1 MSRPRRVRHALAKR
15 VRYRQVTGVSAIVE
29 QLDRRVC
36 LSAVTATAV
45 DAPGVPSFPG
55 AEGYGAE
62 SLGGRGGAVLFVT
75 NLNDSGPGSLRAAVE
90 ASGPRTVVFRVAGVI
105 TLDRELHV
113 DDPYLTVAG
122 QTAPLPGITL
132 RMNPS
137 ADTVGESESLM
148 GIETHDVV
156 LRYLKYRRGESRL
169 SGDNLDIRDPSYNVI
184 VDHVSFSWSTDES
197 IEVWSYEEA
206 DAENAAGVQRV
217 SIQNSIVTESIRQDT
232 GHWLDPQVEHTAE
245 QIADPNYT
253 DYAGDLKANN
263 HPLAVTIGGKPG
275 YEAWRKVKDI
285 DLHHNLFA
293 HNTHRNPR
301 VRSTGIRMINNVVY
315 NWFTRAGSSKY
326 STHVD
331 YIGNLYQHGPMSLT
345 VDGGDQP
352 PRPHFL
358 WHDVTSAAG
367 QITDPENG
375 SLYLVSNIA
384 PAIPEMAVPD
394 NDNWNMLMESWSGNP
409 RGESP
414 QLDRELQRDYPL
426 PEAVFPIGQSLP
438 DAGNLTAFV
447 GQVGASQFLA
457 ADGSFVGHSDFVD
470 QRTLRSLETG
480 NTRFI
485 RKSRLYRTAEQ
496 AGGYEAF
503 GVQLSE
509 AYPDADADG
518 MSDVWEGQFGLDF
531 SPNGDTDADGYT
543 DLEEFLNGTDPIVID
558 SAPALDAVAVFAD
571 TFGSLVL
578 EDASST
584 GRRLTVSFDQT
595 AGGIVVSSPVADLTA
610 DRVTQTDT
618 VRIPVERVTDRVLV
632 SLGSDDDRLDLSG
645 LAVRA
650 VVSAGDGNDTVFGTK
665 GDDQISGGDG
675 NDRLI
680 GMRGEDS
687 LTGDDGNDVLLGGAG
702 SDRLKG
708 GAGDDLVRGQGTS
721 GDWISG
727 GSGANTL
734 DGGAGGDRLVEVTPV
749 ETIVLSATE
758 LRLDGDRS
766 TLMRLEIA
774 SLYATG
780 FVVHA
785 DAREFPGDVTLGG
798 TMGDDTLLGG
808 VAADLLLG
816 YGGHDLLVSG
826 AGRDTLNGH
835 GGRDSLFGGEGN
847 DLLRGHG
854 SSGDLLVGDAGSDT
868 LDGGRGRDRI
878 AADKED
884 EVVADLRDRA
894 VLASLPELLGV

>member
-1 MSRPRRVRHALAKR
+1 VSRLRRSRHAQAKR
-15 VRYRQVTGVSAIVE
+15 VRSHQTTGVAALVE

-36 LSAVTATAV
+36 LSAVAPTGV
-45 DAPGVPSFPG
+45 DAPRVPSFPG

-62 SLGGRGGAVLFVT
+62 SVGGRGGEVLFVT

-105 TLDRELHV
+105 TLDSELHI

-156 LRYLKYRRGESRL
+156 LRYLKFRRGESRL

-197 IEVWSYEEA
+197 IEVWTYEET
-206 DAENAAGVQRV
+206 DAANAAGVQKV
-217 SIQNSIVTESIRQDT
+217 SIQNSIITEGLQQDT
-232 GHWLDPQVEHTAE
+232 GHWLDPQVGHTVG
-245 QIADPNYT
+245 QIADPTYT

-275 YEAWRKVKDI
+275 FEAWRQVKDI

-301 VRSTGIRMINNVVY
+301 SRSTGIRIINNVVY
-315 NWFTRAGSSKY
+315 NWFTRAGSTKY

-331 YIGNLYQHGPMSLT
+331 YIGNLYQHGPLTLT

-358 WHDVTSAAG
+358 WHDVTNAAG

-384 PAIPEMAVPD
+384 PAIPEMATPD
-394 NDNWNMLMESWSGNP
+394 NDNWNMLMESWSSNP

-414 QLDRELQRDYPL
+414 QLDLALQRDYPL
-426 PEAVFPIGQSLP
+426 PEAVFPVSQSLP
-438 DAGNLTAFV
+438 DAGNATAFV
-447 GQVGASQFLA
+447 AQAGASRFLA
-457 ADGSFVGHSDFVD
+457 ADGSFVSHSDFVD

-485 RKSRLYRTAEQ
+485 RKSRIYKTSEQ
-496 AGGYEAF
+496 AGGYGELD
-503 GVQLSE
+503 VQLSE
-509 AYPDADADG
+509 AYPDADANG
-518 MSDVWEGQFGLDF
+518 MSDVWESLFGIDF
-531 SPNGDTDADGYT
+531 SSNGDTDADGYT
-543 DLEEFLNGTDPIVID
+543 DLEEFLNGTDPIVAD
-558 SAPALDAVAVFAD
+558 SVQALDAVAVFAD
-571 TFGSLVL
+571 TYGSLVI
-578 EDASST
+578 EDVSST
-584 GRRLTVSFDQT
+584 GSHLTLSLDEA
-595 AGGIVVSSPVADLTA
+595 AGEIVVSSPVADLTP
-610 DRVTQTDT
+610 DRSTLTDT
-618 VRIPVERVTDRVLV
+618 VRIPVERVADRILV
-632 SLGSDDDRLDLSG
+632 SLGSGSDWLDLSG
-645 LAVRA
+645 LAIRT
-650 VVSAGDGNDTVFGTK
+650 VVSAGDGNDTVLGSMAE
-665 GDDQISGGDG
+665 DQISGGTGD
-675 NDRLI
+675 DRLI
-680 GMRGEDS
+680 GMRGED
-687 LTGDDGNDVLLGGAG
+687 LLAGDDGNDVLLGGAG
-702 SDRLKG
+702 SDRLEG
-708 GAGDDLVRGQGTS
+708 GSGDDLVRGQGAS
-721 GDWISG
+721 GDRISG

-734 DGGAGGDRLVEVTPV
+734 DGGAGGDRLVEVTPA

-758 LRLDGDRS
+758 LWLDGERS
-766 TLMRLEIA
+766 TLIDLEIA

-780 FVVHA
+780 AVVLA

-808 VAADLLLG
+808 AASDLLLG
-816 YGGHDLLVSG
+816 FGGDDLLVGG

-835 GGRDSLFGGEGN
+835 AGRDSLYGGEGN
-847 DLLRGHG
+847 DLLRGQG
-854 SSGDLLVGDAGSDT
+854 SSGDLLVGNDGSDT

-878 AADKED
+878 AADDED

-894 VLASLPELLGV
+894 VLASLPVLLGL